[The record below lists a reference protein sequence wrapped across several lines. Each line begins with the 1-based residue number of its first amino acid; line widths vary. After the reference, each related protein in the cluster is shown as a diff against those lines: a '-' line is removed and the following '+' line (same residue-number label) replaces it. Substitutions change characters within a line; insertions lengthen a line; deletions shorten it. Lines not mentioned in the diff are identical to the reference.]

1 MKIIA
6 ISNQKGGVGKTTT
19 SVNLASSLA
28 AKKRRVLLIDL
39 DPQGNATS
47 AVGILKK
54 EAQKTIYDVLIKK
67 INLQE
72 AIFPAEDDKFDVVA
86 ANQSLAGAEI
96 ELVDFEKREFI
107 LKEQINQLNKYDFVL
122 IDCPPA
128 LSLLTVN
135 ALVAAHSVI
144 IPMQCEYFALEG
156 LSDLVDTIK
165 KVKRNLN
172 PDIEIEGLLRTL
184 YDKRNTLTRQVSD
197 QLAAHFGRKV
207 YDTIIPRNVRL
218 AEAPSYG
225 QSVISYDRSSKGA
238 KAYLQLA
245 DEILLGN

>member
-1 MKIIA
+1 MKIFA